1 MDITTDADLDA
12 KTVMDLRKARGE
24 SLATFWARVGITA
37 SGGWRYESGV
47 PIPRYVRIPLF
58 AIYVAGLEMDSSTP
72 DGAEALRRL
81 ASLQHSDGAEA
92 KAAKLQEAAWHLS
105 EAGQLLKSV

>member
-72 DGAEALRRL
+72 DGAEA
-81 ASLQHSDGAEA
+81 